1 MKDKI
6 ITIKPKGITQ
16 KQWSILLLELNL
28 IRKAWRPFGV
38 DMQMS
43 APGLKRILD
52 WGTKRYGTE
61 STEQM
66 DIIVLNDGMYQ
77 LLPVSKQ
84 ILDGIVLTSEIS
96 CFDLCDILRLK
107 LSGYVD
113 TLNLHIMNDGSG
125 TFVGCMCRQN

>member
-1 MKDKI
+1 MGYYITHMKEKI

-28 IRKAWRPFGV
+28 IKKAWRPFGV

-61 STEQM
+61 STE
-66 DIIVLNDGMYQ
+66 
-77 LLPVSKQ
+77 
-84 ILDGIVLTSEIS
+84 
-96 CFDLCDILRLK
+96 
-107 LSGYVD
+107 
-113 TLNLHIMNDGSG
+113 
-125 TFVGCMCRQN
+125 

>member
-1 MKDKI
+1 
-6 ITIKPKGITQ
+6 
-16 KQWSILLLELNL
+16 
-28 IRKAWRPFGV
+28 
-38 DMQMS
+38 MQMS

-96 CFDLCDILRLK
+96 CLDLCDILRLK
-107 LSGYVD
+107 LTGYVD
-113 TLNLHIMNDGSG
+113 SINLHLMNDGSG
-125 TFVGCMCRQN
+125 SFVGCMCK